1 MKLDV
6 MCGSIFEPFVDP
18 CHPYH
23 PLYYIPPVGRK
34 ECNGCNNWLPQVVK
48 YKVDVNPLSLCYG
61 EKASG
66 KYWCDICEKETNP
79 STWFYTCKD
88 HRASLHTQCVLG
100 NFARLTLGSK
110 LTYSHR
116 SYEVVRNN
124 TMSRPFCKA
133 CESHCKYPIILKIL
147 GTSDL
152 YICSLFFF

>member
-18 CHPYH
+18 SHPYH

-34 ECNGCNNWLPQVVK
+34 ECNGCNNWSSLVLTCIESGSGFYLCFDCVRLPQVVK
-48 YKVDVNPLSLCYG
+48 YKVDVNPLSLWNG
-61 EKASG
+61 EIASG
-66 KYWCDICEKETNP
+66 KYCCDICEKETNS
-79 STWFYTCKD
+79 STWFYTCND

-124 TMSRPFCKA
+124 NVST
-133 CESHCKYPIILKIL
+133 ILQ
-147 GTSDL
+147 S
-152 YICSLFFF
+152 F